1 MAYIHGAAGA
11 GRYRAVTAVPIR
23 TAVVRTAVILAAGQ
37 GSRMRRDEPSA
48 ALDASQAAVAASGIK
63 GMMPYG
69 KPLARPFLEYVIS
82 ALADAGITEVVLVIG
97 SSHDLIRT
105 HFTTGVRSARVQ
117 LRFVVQPE
125 PLGTANAVAI
135 AADSVG
141 SEPFLVL
148 NSDNYYPVEAFRLL
162 AEYGDAATVAFDR
175 AALLRWGNIPA
186 ERVRAFAALDVD
198 ADGTLRGVV
207 EKPGGEWAADDPRF
221 RWVGMNLWC
230 ITPDL
235 ADACRRVPRSTRGEF
250 ELPEAVALAIREGVT
265 VRAMPF
271 EGGVLD
277 LSHRSG
283 VSAVQQ
289 ALADITPRL

>member
-1 MAYIHGAAGA
+1 MAHVHGAAGS
-11 GRYRAVTAVPIR
+11 GHHHAVAAVQVR
-23 TAVVRTAVILAAGQ
+23 TAVRTAVILAAGQ
-37 GSRMRRDEPSA
+37 GSRMRRNEPSA
-48 ALDASQAAVAASGIK
+48 ALDASQSAVAASGIK
-63 GMMPYG
+63 GMMPVG
-69 KPLARPFLEYVIS
+69 EASKRPFLEYVIS

-141 SEPFLVL
+141 RDPFLVL

-186 ERVRAFAALDVD
+186 ERVQAFAALDVD

-207 EKPGGEWAADDPRF
+207 EKPGGEWAANDPRL

-265 VRAMPF
+265 VQAMPF

-277 LSHRSG
+277 LSHRSD

-289 ALADITPRL
+289 ALAAITPQL

>member
-1 MAYIHGAAGA
+1 MAHVHGAAGA
-11 GRYRAVTAVPIR
+11 GHQHAVVAVPTR

-63 GMMPYG
+63 GMMPFG
-69 KPLARPFLEYVIS
+69 GPLGRPFLEYVIS
-82 ALADAGITEVVLVIG
+82 ALADAGITDVVLVIG
-97 SSHDLIRT
+97 PSHDLIRT
-105 HFTTGVRSARVQ
+105 HFTTGVRPSRVR
-117 LRFVVQPE
+117 LHFVVQPE

-186 ERVRAFAALDVD
+186 ERVQAFAALDVD

-230 ITPDL
+230 ITPAL

-277 LSHRSG
+277 LSHRSD